1 MEWLGEM
8 YRRLRFLLRRGRAD
22 DEMAAQM
29 AFHLEMEARA
39 NVETG
44 MEPDQARAAAR
55 RRFGNGLA
63 LSERAHDEWGWAW
76 LESVLLDIRLALR
89 MMSRNVAF
97 SAVALVSLAIGIG
110 LSVAMFAV
118 VNAVFLKPIAGVRGS
133 DRLVS
138 IYQQTRGGLGTYT
151 SASYPEFEYFRNQGR
166 AFDDMAAF
174 ARYPTTVE
182 AAGLAERAAV
192 ELVSPTFFTVLG
204 VAPALGRVIGAADA
218 GQPAVVLNHDFWTR
232 RFGRDPNV
240 VGRIIRIGTA
250 ACTIV
255 GVADR
260 RFRGLEVDNDPPNA
274 WVPVGAWRDVVSS
287 LADDD
292 LPRNWFNQ
300 SFGVVGRLRPGWTL
314 PQVRQEMTRVGVQL
328 KADHPERT
336 EGWRKDLPDMADLR
350 VVVFPAGDTR
360 VLPDSRTTM
369 ITFLGLLAAV
379 AALVLVAA
387 CVNVANLL
395 LSRTASRQ
403 HELAVRLA
411 LGAGARRLARQLV
424 TENLVLA
431 GAGGAGGLLVARWT
445 TSLLLGFGPG
455 FGARSALDGGLDGR
469 VLLFAAAAAL
479 FSGVAVSLLPLRML
493 TRRTISSQVGG
504 RSVAGGTGVQGSRQ
518 VLVAGQVAVSLVLIV
533 FAGLFLG
540 TLRNARA
547 VDVTARSDEVMLG
560 GLDLADAGYKDA
572 DSGSRLY
579 SRLLDHVSALP
590 GVRDAALVFV
600 VPLGRRRGGSNIE
613 LGAPGQ
619 SPRVVQVGFNV
630 VTPRYFRTVGIRVLA
645 GRDFSEADRPGATAV
660 TVINEE
666 MADRLYRGRNP
677 IGERFR
683 LLWPPATT
691 VEIVGIVRD
700 GPFRSFRAS
709 KEPTAYL
716 PLAQRYMA
724 GMTLEVRS
732 ASGPGS
738 DLAAA
743 VRRELAAL
751 DPHVPL
757 TNVRTARAHFERT
770 LTQERMMASLLTV
783 LAAMVLVLLA
793 IGTYG
798 TLSYAVVQR
807 TREIGIRVALG
818 AVPRRVVLGV
828 VGRTL
833 SLTAIG
839 LAVGITLTLA
849 STRLVRGLLFG
860 VSPTDTVVFAAAIG
874 LLTAVSALAGYVPAR
889 RASRIDPVVA
899 LRSE

>member
-1 MEWLGEM
+1 MPAT
-8 YRRLRFLLRRGRAD
+8 RTPTAD
-22 DEMAAQM
+22 
-29 AFHLEMEARA
+29 
-39 NVETG
+39 
-44 MEPDQARAAAR
+44 
-55 RRFGNGLA
+55 
-63 LSERAHDEWGWAW
+63 
-76 LESVLLDIRLALR
+76 
-89 MMSRNVAF
+89 
-97 SAVALVSLAIGIG
+97 
-110 LSVAMFAV
+110 
-118 VNAVFLKPIAGVRGS
+118 
-133 DRLVS
+133 
-138 IYQQTRGGLGTYT
+138 
-151 SASYPEFEYFRNQGR
+151 
-166 AFDDMAAF
+166 
-174 ARYPTTVE
+174 
-182 AAGLAERAAV
+182 
-192 ELVSPTFFTVLG
+192 
-204 VAPALGRVIGAADA
+204 
-218 GQPAVVLNHDFWTR
+218 
-232 RFGRDPNV
+232 
-240 VGRIIRIGTA
+240 
-250 ACTIV
+250 
-255 GVADR
+255 
-260 RFRGLEVDNDPPNA
+260 
-274 WVPVGAWRDVVSS
+274 
-287 LADDD
+287 
-292 LPRNWFNQ
+292 
-300 SFGVVGRLRPGWTL
+300 
-314 PQVRQEMTRVGVQL
+314 
-328 KADHPERT
+328 
-336 EGWRKDLPDMADLR
+336 
-350 VVVFPAGDTR
+350 
-360 VLPDSRTTM
+360 
-369 ITFLGLLAAV
+369 
-379 AALVLVAA
+379 
-387 CVNVANLL
+387 
-395 LSRTASRQ
+395 
-403 HELAVRLA
+403 
-411 LGAGARRLARQLV
+411 
-424 TENLVLA
+424 
-431 GAGGAGGLLVARWT
+431 
-445 TSLLLGFGPG
+445 
-455 FGARSALDGGLDGR
+455 
-469 VLLFAAAAAL
+469 
-479 FSGVAVSLLPLRML
+479 
-493 TRRTISSQVGG
+493 
-504 RSVAGGTGVQGSRQ
+504 
-518 VLVAGQVAVSLVLIV
+518 
-533 FAGLFLG
+533 
-540 TLRNARA
+540 
-547 VDVTARSDEVMLG
+547 
-560 GLDLADAGYKDA
+560 
-572 DSGSRLY
+572 SRLY

-666 MADRLYRGRNP
+666 MADWLYRGRNP

-738 DLAAA
+738 DLAAG